1 MLRAA
6 MATPL
11 GHDVGACLAPP
22 NCPYQEPVRTELI
35 DLRFDCLQLFSR
47 SRSQRRQGFES
58 ETLASEEPSGFE
70 PDENWHS
77 SSVEMIA
84 VKSHHMDDISGS
96 RLLAMDLEWR
106 PSDEG
111 RADSVDDLAI
121 QGVAAGGRALTE
133 CGWNLPTFRD
143 LSASVLQMETAL
155 RATRR
160 GRPGRSAA
168 DAASVAPIH

>member
-6 MATPL
+6 IATPL

-35 DLRFDCLQLFSR
+35 DLRFDCSQLFSR

-84 VKSHHMDDISGS
+84 MSW
-96 RLLAMDLEWR
+96 L
-106 PSDEG
+106 PG
-111 RADSVDDLAI
+111 RAMARTGLVGIEL
-121 QGVAAGGRALTE
+121 GRAPL
-133 CGWNLPTFRD
+133 
-143 LSASVLQMETAL
+143 
-155 RATRR
+155 
-160 GRPGRSAA
+160 
-168 DAASVAPIH
+168 